1 MRVRLPPRAPNT
13 EKIAIKDGHNKL
25 LCTLQSNMIHTL
37 NWEPIE
43 TAPINT
49 ECLFL
54 FEENIIHSGIK
65 EIKTYR
71 QYPNTKK
78 QCTGTYTNY
87 KPIGIEATYS
97 SEAYFTN
104 APIKWAKAI

>member
-1 MRVRLPPRAPNT
+1 
-13 EKIAIKDGHNKL
+13 
-25 LCTLQSNMIHTL
+25 MIHTL

-78 QCTGTYTNY
+78 ET
-87 KPIGIEATYS
+87 
-97 SEAYFTN
+97 
-104 APIKWAKAI
+104 